1 MQKGLSRWQNRLAD
15 GLDRLTLAVSPKR
28 AYLRRAYRFAYDAL
42 DRSRTQKPR
51 TGLGGSGDAHLTE
64 QALSG
69 LREICRDMGRN
80 NPIVKGLLHTEAKG
94 VVGSETKV
102 EAHTAD
108 EGWNEAAERLW
119 KAEMVDQPCD
129 VTGRFNFHKL
139 LNLAYQ
145 SYRRDGDDLVVF
157 LDDTLWLVEGEQ
169 CGTPQG
175 VWEAEL
181 FDVINGV
188 ATRKSDS
195 RVIGYYIGRADRWGF
210 IKGESYGRYT
220 VDQVHHVWNPDRVS
234 YTRGEPILTSAID
247 WIDKLTRYADAELV
261 AAHVNALFVMALTK
275 RFPEGMLPAVRPN
288 QASTATSEEGFKQA
302 KLGPGL
308 IYECAPGED
317 AKAIAAQRPN
327 SEFDPFI
334 LRCLTFICRPM
345 CMPLMLA
352 TLDYSGATFMN
363 ARIAYQEAW
372 DNWKDEQNLVVKP
385 LVSRI
390 WRWKVEQWIARGEL
404 TAREDAFAHEV
415 VCKRWPYVDPYKEAM
430 ADKVDLEN
438 GTNTRTAICARSGR
452 DYRDVVR
459 ERVRELKIEQQEGL
473 KDERNTQGGN
483 GNATDDERQRQAA

>member
-1 MQKGLSRWQNRLAD
+1 MGTALSSWQRRLAD
-15 GLDRLTLAVSPKR
+15 GVDRVMLAVSPQR
-28 AYLRRAYRFAYDAL
+28 AYLRKAYRFAYDAL
-42 DRSRTQKPR
+42 DGSRTRKPR
-51 TGLGGSGDAHLTE
+51 GGLSGTGDVHLTE
-64 QALSG
+64 SALAR

-102 EAHTAD
+102 EARTED
-108 EGWNEAAERLW
+108 EGWNQTAEWLW
-119 KAEMVDQPCD
+119 KEEMVDRPCD

-139 LNLAYQ
+139 LNLAYK

-157 LDDTLWLVEGEQ
+157 ENEVLWLVEGEQ
-169 CGTPQG
+169 CGTPCGHFGGQ
-175 VWEAEL
+175 L
-181 FDVINGV
+181 FDVTNGV
-188 ATRKSDS
+188 ATRKSDG
-195 RVIGYYIGRADRWGF
+195 RVIGYYIGKADKWGF
-210 IKGESYGRYT
+210 VKHEDYGRYT
-220 VDQVHHVWNPDRVS
+220 VDQVHHVFNPDRVS
-234 YTRGEPILTSAID
+234 YTRGEPVLTSAID

-275 RFPEGMLPAVRPN
+275 RFPEGMLPTVRAS
-288 QASTATSEEGFKQA
+288 QASTSRSAEGFKQE

-317 AKAIAAQRPN
+317 AKAIAAQRPS

-334 LRCLTFICRPM
+334 LRCLMFICRPM

-372 DNWKDEQNLVVKP
+372 DNWKDEQNLVIKP

-390 WRWKVEQWIARGEL
+390 WRWKVAQWIARGDL
-404 TAREDAFAHEV
+404 SPKDDAFAHEV
-415 VCKRWPYVDPYKEAM
+415 ICKRWPYVDPYKEAM
-430 ADKVDLEN
+430 SDKVDLEN

-459 ERVRELKIEQQEGL
+459 ERVREQKIEEQEGL
-473 KDERNTQGGN
+473 VSADRGQDTEDGKESGD
-483 GNATDDERQRQAA
+483 ATDNG

>member
-1 MQKGLSRWQNRLAD
+1 MRAVLSGWQRKLAH
-15 GLDRLTLAVSPKR
+15 GVDRLTLAVSPRR

-42 DRSRTQKPR
+42 DGSRTRKPR
-51 TGLGGSGDAHLTE
+51 GGLSGTGDVHLTE
-64 QALSG
+64 SALAR

-102 EAHTAD
+102 EVRTGD
-108 EGWNEAAERLW
+108 EGWNQAAERLW
-119 KAEMVDQPCD
+119 KEEMVDRPCD

-139 LNLAYQ
+139 LNLAYK

-157 LDDTLWLVEGEQ
+157 DDEALWLVEGEQ
-169 CGTPQG
+169 CGTPYGHLGGQ
-175 VWEAEL
+175 L
-181 FDVINGV
+181 FEVTNGV
-188 ATRKSDS
+188 ATRKSDG
-195 RVIGYYIGRADRWGF
+195 RVIGYYIGKADKWGF
-210 IKGESYGRYT
+210 VKSGDYGRYT
-220 VDQVHHVWNPDRVS
+220 VDQVHHVFNPDRVS
-234 YTRGEPILTSAID
+234 YTRGEPVLTSAID

-275 RFPEGMLPAVRPN
+275 RFPEGMLPTVRPS
-288 QASTATSEEGFKQA
+288 QASNATSAEGFKQE

-334 LRCLTFICRPM
+334 LRCLMFICRPM

-372 DNWKDEQNLVVKP
+372 DNWRDEQNLVIKP

-390 WRWKVEQWIARGEL
+390 WRWKVAQWIARGDL
-404 TAREDAFAHEV
+404 SPKDDAFAHEV
-415 VCKRWPYVDPYKEAM
+415 ICKRWPYVDPYKEAM
-430 ADKVDLEN
+430 SDKVDLEN

-459 ERVRELKIEQQEGL
+459 ERVREQKIEEQEGL
-473 KDERNTQGGN
+473 VAADQGEETEDGKES
-483 GNATDDERQRQAA
+483 GDATDNG